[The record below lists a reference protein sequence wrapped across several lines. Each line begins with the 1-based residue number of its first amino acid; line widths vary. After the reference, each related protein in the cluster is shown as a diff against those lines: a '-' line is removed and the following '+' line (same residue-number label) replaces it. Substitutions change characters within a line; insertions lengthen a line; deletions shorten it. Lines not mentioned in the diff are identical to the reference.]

1 MTVKTFDIKL
11 NDTITGLTNTSWD
24 PNEVVS
30 GRAAT
35 EDQLMAA
42 INDNWTGI
50 KGSQGNGNIEVTQHD
65 DGHTWYVN
73 TGDNI
78 DDLTNVTWNPASI
91 TSGRAATE
99 DQLSKAT
106 EQLPLIVAGGSSAET
121 EVLPNSRKNFQF
133 DLGNLPTNYVIGAYR
148 QISIAGLNFQ
158 NVFIQTFST
167 TGGGRKANIS
177 VFNTG
182 SASAQVTISVST
194 ICIRQIT

>member
-24 PNEVVS
+24 P
-30 GRAAT
+30 
-35 EDQLMAA
+35 
-42 INDNWTGI
+42 TGI
-50 KGSQGNGNIEVTQHD
+50 V
-65 DGHTWYVN
+65 
-73 TGDNI
+73 
-78 DDLTNVTWNPASI
+78 
-91 TSGRAATE
+91 SGRAATE

-106 EQLPLIVAGGSSAET
+106 EQLPLIVVGGSSAET

-133 DLGNLPTNYVIGAYR
+133 DLGNLPANYVIGAYR

>member
-1 MTVKTFDIKL
+1 MTTKTFDIKL
-11 NDTITGLTNTSWD
+11 NDTIVGLANTSWD
-24 PNEVVS
+24 PDGVVS

-35 EDQLMAA
+35 EDQL
-42 INDNWTGI
+42 
-50 KGSQGNGNIEVTQHD
+50 SE
-65 DGHTWYVN
+65 
-73 TGDNI
+73 
-78 DDLTNVTWNPASI
+78 
-91 TSGRAATE
+91 
-99 DQLSKAT
+99 AT

-133 DLGNLPTNYVIGAYR
+133 DLGNLPANYVIGAYR

-182 SASAQVTISVST
+182 STSAQVTISVST

>member
-1 MTVKTFDIKL
+1 MTTKTFDIKL
-11 NDTITGLTNTSWD
+11 ADTVTGLTNTSWD
-24 PNEVVS
+24 PTGVV
-30 GRAAT
+30 
-35 EDQLMAA
+35 
-42 INDNWTGI
+42 
-50 KGSQGNGNIEVTQHD
+50 
-65 DGHTWYVN
+65 
-73 TGDNI
+73 
-78 DDLTNVTWNPASI
+78 
-91 TSGRAATE
+91 SGRAATE

-133 DLGNLPTNYVIGAYR
+133 DLGNLPANYVIGAYR

-182 SASAQVTISVST
+182 SASANVTISVSA
-194 ICIRQIT
+194 ICMRQIT